1 MLRVPLAAV
10 LFVGVLTEIAW
21 ANRGPER
28 TVELSTQVLHEIM
41 AIPVRRIPEALLADA
56 QGIAIIPDVI
66 KIGFVGGIR
75 RGRGVVLMRD
85 REGDWGLPQFV
96 TLTGGSVGWQ
106 AGIQATDVILV
117 FRTRK
122 SIEGLLNGKFTLGA
136 GASVAAGPVG
146 RSAEAAT
153 DAELKAEILSYSR
166 GRGIFAG
173 VAIDG
178 SAIEIDGDAHQAFY
192 GSPANVLPAVVPEPA
207 LRLLSEVT
215 ALTGAGGGQG
225 TLPQA
230 VEVSPP
236 PFTAADEQ
244 RARLAEDSRSLYAIV
259 DPKWRQYLALP
270 QEIFSRDT
278 HPSLESLKSALE
290 KFDRVAAD
298 ARYRL
303 LSERSEFQVTHEG
316 LRKYVEQL
324 AIEPGFPLPLPSPP
338 AEPTP
343 AAPQKRIPV
352 VGK

>member
-1 MLRVPLAAV
+1 MLRVHLTV
-10 LFVGVLTEIAW
+10 VILVCGVLVESAS

-28 TVELSTQVLHEIM
+28 TVELSTQVLHDIM

-66 KIGFVGGIR
+66 KVGFVGGIR
-75 RGRGVVLMRD
+75 RGRGVVLVRD

-122 SIEGLLNGKFTLGA
+122 SIEGLLSGKFTLGA

-178 SAIEIDGDAHQAFY
+178 SAIEIDGDAHQMFY
-192 GSPANVLPAVVPEPA
+192 GSPANVLPAVVPESA
-207 LRLLSEVT
+207 LRLLTEVAAVT
-215 ALTGAGGGQG
+215 DVAGGQPA
-225 TLPQA
+225 LPQA
-230 VEVSPP
+230 VDGPLPV
-236 PFTAADEQ
+236 TGADSL
-244 RARLAEDSRSLYAIV
+244 RSGLAEDCRSLYAIL

-270 QEIFSRDT
+270 AEVFSRDKHST
-278 HPSLESLKSALE
+278 AASLQAVLGNY
-290 KFDRVAAD
+290 DRVAAD

-303 LSERSEFQVTHEG
+303 LTERPEFQAVHDG

-324 AIEPGFPLPLPSPP
+324 AAEPSFPLPLPAPP
-338 AEPTP
+338 DPQP
-343 AAPQKRIPV
+343 APPQKRAPV
-352 VGK
+352 THE